1 MFLTHLS
8 SLFHTQY
15 VGTRSESLGLPSL
28 EFPVSEQI
36 KRLKERREELDKQ
49 RDELDKQREE
59 LDKQREELDK
69 QRDELDNQIFK
80 LSAQQE
86 SQQQIT
92 LHSDVKVKG
101 NCQQLRSSAAKSE
114 PVLMTMVLHYQL
126 LPA

>member
-49 RDELDKQREE
+49 QEE
-59 LDKQREELDK
+59 LDKQRNK
-69 QRDELDNQIFK
+69 LDNQIFK

-92 LHSDVKVKG
+92 QHSDVKVKG

>member
-49 RDELDKQREE
+49 REELDKQQEE

-101 NCQQLRSSAAKSE
+101 NCQQLRSSAESAAHSHDDGA
-114 PVLMTMVLHYQL
+114 P
-126 LPA
+126 

>member
-1 MFLTHLS
+1 M
-8 SLFHTQY
+8 
-15 VGTRSESLGLPSL
+15 
-28 EFPVSEQI
+28 SEQI

-49 RDELDKQREE
+49 QEE

-101 NCQQLRSSAAKSE
+101 YCQQLHSSAESAARSHDDGA
-114 PVLMTMVLHYQL
+114 P
-126 LPA
+126 

>member
-1 MFLTHLS
+1 M
-8 SLFHTQY
+8 
-15 VGTRSESLGLPSL
+15 GTSSESLRFL

-36 KRLKERREELDKQ
+36 KRLKERRE
-49 RDELDKQREE
+49 ELDKQREE

-92 LHSDVKVKG
+92 LHSDVKVKE
-101 NCQQLRSSAAKSE
+101 NCQQLRSSAESAARSQ
-114 PVLMTMVLHYQL
+114 LTMVHHNQL
-126 LPA
+126 VPP